1 MTTDNVTLTPGWR
14 CASMHD
20 PAGRRGIWYRV
31 QDGVLEVR
39 GGRRGDDA
47 DARIERASLPAKEFD
62 ELVSALGYGA
72 WMQEEYGPNTDV
84 EPRELPAGQRT
95 GGHPVED

>member
-1 MTTDNVTLTPGWR
+1 
-14 CASMHD
+14 MHD